1 MASSTN
7 SIKFV
12 SATGRVNNTPITHCI
27 HCREKTPNP
36 GFPFCGDC
44 HILRSA
50 SQQPCCACKKTIIP
64 RIPFTKLKRLF
75 CSSCAQEH
83 VAKKQEMQVKFAIPQ
98 QAQAHEEEGDTHESE
113 YAKSEKQRLLQLFE
127 GLSHL
132 QIANIVYD
140 MLEKKEQ
147 LIQETLND
155 NDLLKFQIE
164 TLSK

>member
-12 SATGRVNNTPITHCI
+12 TATGRVNNTPITQCI

-44 HILRSA
+44 HVLRSA
-50 SQQPCCACKKTIIP
+50 SQQPCCACKKTMIA
-64 RIPFTKLKRLF
+64 RIPFTKLTRLY
-75 CSSCAQEH
+75 CSLCTQQH
-83 VAKKQEMQVKFAIPQ
+83 LAKKKENQVKIAIP
-98 QAQAHEEEGDTHESE
+98 AAPHTHESN
-113 YAKSEKQRLLQLFE
+113 YAKSEKERLVQLFE

-140 MLEKKEQ
+140 MLEQKEQ
-147 LIQETLND
+147 FIQETLNE
-155 NDLLKFQIE
+155 NDLLKFQVE
-164 TLSK
+164 KLSE